1 MLRADTKD
9 IGGLNTC
16 FAQFTNAL
24 WDTEA
29 WHTIITGSV
38 LTPRMMHLF
47 AHVQVLLT
55 LSALSWIRAGFRES
69 REDADEKQ
77 RM

>member
-9 IGGLNTC
+9 IVELNAF

-38 LTPRMMHLF
+38 LTPRMMHVF
-47 AHVQVLLT
+47 AHLQVLLT
-55 LSALSWIRAGFRES
+55 LSALSWIRAGFRET
-69 REDADEKQ
+69 REGADEKE